1 MFFIFKNQIMKLN
14 YTLIIYYNIG
24 MHKFNPAEHKR
35 LDSEERRR
43 IMPPELLVTEIEKT
57 ADEYFE
63 KNGTVVF
70 ADLGCGSGYFSIPLA
85 KRADNYKNKNF
96 LLFALDVSEEMLAVF
111 NGNIKKDKDRG
122 GNEEN
127 GSCVIKCVKCEEFF
141 IPLEDNSVDILLLA
155 NVFHEIENKTD
166 YLKEI
171 KRVLKDGGTFFLL
184 DWKKEKAAAIMG
196 PPLGERVSTE
206 EALKILNESGFRNT
220 ESLPLYSTSFTL
232 VSKK

>member
-1 MFFIFKNQIMKLN
+1 MML
-14 YTLIIYYNIG
+14 YYAYIIYYNKL
-24 MHKFNPAEHKR
+24 MHKFNPADHKR
-35 LDSEERRR
+35 LDSEERRK
-43 IMPPELLVTEIEKT
+43 IMPPELLTGEIEKT
-57 ADEYFE
+57 AEEYFK
-63 KNGTVVF
+63 KNGSVVF

-85 KRADNYKNKNF
+85 KRAYNYKNKNF

-111 NGNIKKDKDRG
+111 NGNLKKDKDWG
-122 GNEEN
+122 KNEGN

-155 NVFHEIENKTD
+155 NVFHEIEDKTA

-184 DWKKEKAAAIMG
+184 DWKKEDPNPVFG
-196 PPLGERVSTE
+196 PPQVERVSTG
-206 EALKILNESGFRNT
+206 EAEKALEKSGFKDIKI
-220 ESLPLYSTSFTL
+220 LPLYPSSFTL